1 MFTADEKEYLT
12 EQLCDLL
19 EQLDDQVA
27 IITVHAEESGLN
39 PMELR
44 LKDGSWVMTPILAA
58 KAQTMNALVI
68 LNSEVVSE

>member
-1 MFTADEKEYLT
+1 MFTSDEKEYLT